1 MGPDTKGESAEL
13 TQVPSLANSA
23 DARAELRFGEHGDD
37 SEAAAE
43 RDEAAPAPAAA
54 MHSSDAP
61 WSTIECA
68 QAKFQAFAE
77 TLGFPYFKVTLDIR
91 KQENHF
97 IRAEITNYP
106 LTWLKR
112 FRRCGY
118 AKVDPEPAML
128 REAWSPFCWD
138 ELKARAPGARRLFED
153 AAVHG
158 LVDGFTV
165 PLYCS
170 NGESTALTL
179 AGPRMPK
186 CPEARWALY
195 FDTYQFQC
203 VAFPRLRSL
212 LQITPSPP
220 AKDRLT
226 DRQRHIVFLLM
237 QGMGVKSIARH
248 LGLHTRTIDDG
259 LRRACLRLGVTSREQ
274 AIVRALATRQID
286 ATSLVPEPAANLVY
300 YVQSHTDPLSPP

>member
-1 MGPDTKGESAEL
+1 MGPEKKGESAEL
-13 TQVPSLANSA
+13 TQRTSLANPTESRSDTRSKRHGA
-23 DARAELRFGEHGDD
+23 ESEAIAELAKADTVT
-37 SEAAAE
+37 S
-43 RDEAAPAPAAA
+43 A
-54 MHSSDAP
+54 MTSPNDVP
-61 WSTIECA
+61 WPTIEYA
-68 QAKFQAFAE
+68 QSKFQEFAE
-77 TLGFPYFKVTLDIR
+77 TLEFPYFKVSLDIR
-91 KQENHF
+91 KQANYF
-97 IRAEITNYP
+97 IRVEITNYP

-112 FRRCGY
+112 YRRCGY
-118 AKVDPEPAML
+118 AKVDPEPSML
-128 REAWSPFCWD
+128 REAWSPFAWD
-138 ELKARAPGARRLFED
+138 ELKSRAPGARRLFED

-170 NGESTALTL
+170 NGESAALTL
-179 AGPRMPK
+179 AGPRMPER
-186 CPEARWALY
+186 PEERWALY
-195 FDTYQFQC
+195 FEAYQYQC
-203 VAFPRLRSL
+203 MAFPRLRSL
-212 LQITPSPP
+212 LQTAPSPP

-226 DRQRHIVFLLM
+226 DRQRNIVYLLM

>member
-1 MGPDTKGESAEL
+1 MGPDTKGDSEL
-13 TQVPSLANSA
+13 TQAASAAGLETRPDVQVELQGA
-23 DARAELRFGEHGDD
+23 DAESAQVDTALAPDLAIPR
-37 SEAAAE
+37 SEIE
-43 RDEAAPAPAAA
+43 WP
-54 MHSSDAP
+54 S
-61 WSTIECA
+61 IECA
-68 QAKFQAFAE
+68 QARFQAFAE
-77 TLGFPYFKVTLDIR
+77 ANEFPYFKVSLDIR

-112 FRRCGY
+112 YRRCGY
-118 AKVDPEPAML
+118 AKVDPEPSMV
-128 REAWSPFCWD
+128 REAWSPFAWD
-138 ELKARAPGARRLFED
+138 ELKARAPAARRLFED

-170 NGESTALTL
+170 NGESAALTL

-186 CPEARWALY
+186 RPEARWGLY
-195 FDTYQFQC
+195 FGAYRFQC
-203 VAFPRLRSL
+203 VAFSRLRTL
-212 LQITPSPP
+212 LQTAPSPP
-220 AKDRLT
+220 SRDRLT
-226 DRQRHIVFLLM
+226 DRQRHILFLLM

-259 LRRACLRLGVTSREQ
+259 LRRACQRLGVTSREQ

-286 ATSLVPEPAANLVY
+286 ASSLVQEAAADVVY
-300 YVQSHTDPLSPP
+300 YVPSHTDPHSPP